1 MNDALL
7 VRGLQR
13 FGDLLRDG
21 DRFIDRDCTI
31 VDPIGEGWPFHELHH
46 QSRDSPAALES
57 IDRRNVGMV
66 QRGQHFGLALEPGE
80 AVGILR
86 DRFRQDLD
94 GDGPLQ
100 AGVGGAIHLAHA
112 AFAEEADDFMGS
124 QTGTGRERHAPTLCG
139 QCAGNQMTRQPPRAA
154 GAQARH
160 SW

>member
-1 MNDALL
+1 
-7 VRGLQR
+7 
-13 FGDLLRDG
+13 
-21 DRFIDRDCTI
+21 
-31 VDPIGEGWPFHELHH
+31 
-46 QSRDSPAALES
+46 
-57 IDRRNVGMV
+57 MV

-124 QTGTGRERHAPTLCG
+124 QTGTGRERHAPTLRG
-139 QCAGNQMTRQPPRAA
+139 Q
-154 GAQARH
+154 
-160 SW
+160 